1 MSTFSCS
8 LKGKKEFNLMRAKG
22 FYAVI
27 YFRRVHLYTRLQ
39 PQGGRKNF
47 LLLFVSDSNLFGKFW
62 RWKSPQNEK
71 SWKILRSTFDL
82 NFFPIFVSYN
92 TITSEN

>member
-1 MSTFSCS
+1 
-8 LKGKKEFNLMRAKG
+8 MRAKG

-47 LLLFVSDSNLFGKFW
+47 LLLFVSL
-62 RWKSPQNEK
+62 RMKSEVDRASDN
-71 SWKILRSTFDL
+71 
-82 NFFPIFVSYN
+82 VSRASKGYF
-92 TITSEN
+92 SLYQP